1 MLCALAAAPDA
12 ARADAPPS
20 AEFRTAVTLSPY
32 HIGYPMFLAS
42 VEHYFSDRL
51 SLMADVGG
59 GRYRGASVLQVGVR
73 HPVYF
78 LGTIRLGLNF
88 GPFARASFFRY
99 ESPGAVR
106 EGLSTD
112 LGHQVTAPVTNDAEV
127 IRANG
132 RHGIFYGAFIGG
144 SVILGVRDPIPRWY
158 RGVTIRL
165 GFMVGYVS
173 VFGDS
178 PYGAAPNAS
187 RPGGGFLPTL
197 YADLGWSF

>member
-1 MLCALAAAPDA
+1 MLGALAAAPDA
-12 ARADAPPS
+12 ARADAPPR
-20 AEFRTAVTLSPY
+20 FHTAVTISPY
-32 HIGYPMFLAS
+32 HFGYPMLLVS

-59 GRYRGASVLQVGVR
+59 GAYRGASLLQLGAR
-73 HPVYF
+73 HPVYL
-78 LGTIRLGLNF
+78 LGSIRLGLNF

-99 ESPGAVR
+99 ASADAVL
-106 EGLSTD
+106 EGPTTD
-112 LGHQVTAPVTNDAEV
+112 QGHRVTAPVTNDAEV

-144 SVILGVRDPIPRWY
+144 SVILGVRDTIPRWY
-158 RGVTIRL
+158 RGATIR
-165 GFMVGYVS
+165 VGLMIGSVS